1 MMNLATNPALT
12 ATLNQQFMSGAA
24 MGQQGMMAEAQGNAM
39 VAAQLYEQAIGW
51 FQQSMGTAQQWGV
64 FIPHGVHAALAH
76 AHACAG
82 RAKTALGQPPSA
94 WPHWQQ
100 ALFELNQ
107 ALAQCPQ
114 FAPYHAAAG
123 TVLMSMGNLQDAWRA
138 FMNAQQLQPG
148 EPMSQQML
156 AMMQQMMPP
165 AMPTMPAWG
174 SPQPP
179 MGPAGGNWWAGA
191 GSGSAGPSAG
201 ADQHPDWMK
210 TVSNACSMLDQVFK
224 TVGGFQDMV
233 GRFE

>member
-1 MMNLATNPALT
+1 MMNPAIN
-12 ATLNQQFMSGAA
+12 ASLNQQLMSGAA
-24 MGQQGMMAEAQGNAM
+24 MGQQGMMAEAQGNPM
-39 VAAQLYEQAIGW
+39 MAAQLYEQAIGW
-51 FQQSMGTAQQWGV
+51 IQQSMGTAQQWGV

-82 RAKTALGQPPSA
+82 RAKTALGQQPFA

-100 ALFELNQ
+100 ALVELNQ
-107 ALAQCPQ
+107 AIAQCPQ

-148 EPMSQQML
+148 EALSQQML
-156 AMMQQMMPP
+156 GMMQPMVPQAM
-165 AMPTMPAWG
+165 AMPGWG
-174 SPQPP
+174 APQPP
-179 MGPAGGNWWAGA
+179 MHTAGGNGWGGGGA
-191 GSGSAGPSAG
+191 GGDGSAGG
-201 ADQHPDWMK
+201 AQHPDWMK

-224 TVGGFQDMV
+224 TVGGFQDMM